1 VSKTTETDPAEQL
14 LLFEDEK
21 VVSFKME
28 MMIAIGIDVD
38 LAERIALDRSIDWH
52 RAIDI
57 MQATKDEKLVKRI
70 LL

>member
-1 VSKTTETDPAEQL
+1 MSKTTETEQL

-28 MMIAIGIDVD
+28 MMITAGIDVD

-52 RAIDI
+52 QAIDI
-57 MQATKDEKLVKRI
+57 MLATGDEKLLKRI